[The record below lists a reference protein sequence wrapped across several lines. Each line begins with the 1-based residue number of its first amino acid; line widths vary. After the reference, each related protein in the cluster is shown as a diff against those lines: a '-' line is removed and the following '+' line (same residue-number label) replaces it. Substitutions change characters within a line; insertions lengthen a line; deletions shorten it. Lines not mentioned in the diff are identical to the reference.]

1 MLETL
6 GIMYVHSAR
15 KHITV
20 YNLFLHFNAEVNKV
34 FMILILRIYIQ
45 DFRLQYVML
54 KIDWSIIARQETGFW
69 N

>member
-1 MLETL
+1 
-6 GIMYVHSAR
+6 
-15 KHITV
+15 
-20 YNLFLHFNAEVNKV
+20 
-34 FMILILRIYIQ
+34 MILILRIYIQ